1 MHRYD
6 QNKRVHRL
14 CSQAERHYHANDF
27 VGPTFPVG
35 LEDPQSIW
43 PLESFHSDGQ
53 ALMTVSTCSPWHYQ
67 TIQLQ
72 GFPCSDR

>member
-1 MHRYD
+1 MHTYE
-6 QNKRVHRL
+6 QNERL
-14 CSQAERHYHANDF
+14 HCRCGQAERHYHANEFLLDLH
-27 VGPTFPVG
+27 FPVG

-67 TIQLQ
+67 TIQ
-72 GFPCSDR
+72 